1 MLDNLARAAISL
13 ISPAGATG
21 RLSVLIFHRV
31 PAKSDPLLPDELSA
45 AEFEQLMAWIKRTFS
60 VISMAEGA
68 EGLKSGR
75 LPARALCITFDD
87 GYANNESVAAPILA
101 RLGLHA
107 TFFIATDYL
116 DGGRMF
122 NDSVVEA
129 VRGIRERSLDLR
141 PLGLG
146 LYRMGSIAE
155 RVRAIGEILGAV
167 KYRSPAERVDLTERI
182 AQIAAVDL
190 PVDLMMTSAQA
201 TNLVRMGFS
210 LGSHTHTHPILAR
223 LEPDA
228 ARREIEAG
236 KRRVEELAGGR
247 VSLFAYPNGFP
258 DRDYS
263 ATTVELVRAAGFDAA
278 VSASPGA
285 ARIGCDPYQIPRFTP
300 WDRRPTKFTA
310 RMLLNLASVA
320 PTYAHA

>member
-1 MLDNLARAAISL
+1 MSL
-13 ISPAGATG
+13 HDHAVRVALTVASRD
-21 RLSVLIFHRV
+21 RLSVLIYHRV
-31 PAKSDPLLPDELSA
+31 PQKPDELLPDEPHA
-45 AEFEQLMAWIKRTFS
+45 AEFERTMRRVKS
-60 VISMAEGA
+60 VFNVIPLSEGVA
-68 EGLKSGR
+68 GIKSGK
-75 LPARALCITFDD
+75 LPPRALSITFDD

-107 TFFIATDYL
+107 TFFIATGYL

-129 VRGIRERSLDLR
+129 VRGLRETALDLR

-146 LYRMGSIAE
+146 LYRTGSSNE
-155 RVRAIGEILGAV
+155 RVRTIGEILSAI
-167 KYRSPAERVDLTERI
+167 KYRSPAERVELTERI
-182 AQIAAVDL
+182 ARIATVDL
-190 PVDLMMTSAQA
+190 PADLMMTSAQA

-210 LGSHTHTHPILAR
+210 LGSHTDTHPILAR
-223 LEPDA
+223 LEPDD

-236 KRRVEELAGGR
+236 KRRVEELAGSR

-258 DRDYS
+258 GRDYS
-263 ATTVELVRAAGFDAA
+263 AATAELVRSAGFDAA

-300 WDRRPTKFTA
+300 WDRRFAKFTA
-310 RMLLNLASVA
+310 RMLHNLASVA